1 MLGSLFVKVPGDC
14 LSLFEFAKLRAL
26 FAFAPYV
33 PSCLL
38 ALNALRALLARLI
51 YAPYAPFSSG
61 LHALFV
67 ALKSF

>member
-1 MLGSLFVKVPGDC
+1 MVGSLFNEVPGDC
-14 LSLFEFAKLRAL
+14 LSFFEFAKSRAL
-26 FAFAPYV
+26 CAFAPYV

-38 ALNALRALLARLI
+38 ALHALCALLARLI